1 MKLQDL
7 ELNIDGRDYLIDCT
21 IEEDGEVIIDRA
33 SVGSLDQ
40 WDFNECEVTPLIK
53 QLVEEDLRDQ
63 TEEIK
68 EKFDYALKAC
78 RSNRARE
85 YFLNE

>member
-7 ELNIDGRDYLIDCT
+7 ELTIDGRDYLIDCT
-21 IEEDGEVIIDRA
+21 IEEDGEVIINRV
-33 SVGSLDQ
+33 SVGNRDQ
-40 WDFNECEVTPLIK
+40 WDFNECEITPLIK
-53 QLVEEDLRDQ
+53 KRVEEDLRDQ
-63 TEEIK
+63 IEEIK

-78 RSNRARE
+78 GSNRARE